1 MGTLP
6 DDRTSESHVCG
17 KALTPSTEDGAE
29 DGLKIP
35 YTEINSGRT
44 VLMPIKWCAACVV
57 FALAMGSA
65 APAAEL
71 ASDSSADSSAE
82 GFSPPQNAGG
92 ANSEH
97 GIALGLRVSGLLGIG
112 LEGAVE
118 VTRKSNVRLGF
129 NFFNYSFT
137 ESKDGIGYD
146 SELHL
151 RSGNLLYDW
160 FPLGNGFHLSGG
172 LLYNR
177 NVIKANPSVPAG
189 ETFTLGGVP
198 YVSQPTNPILGSGE
212 LYMGNKAAPMGLVG
226 WGNLIP
232 RSGRH
237 LSWNFEIGAAF
248 VGAPRSSLVLSGGAC
263 VPSTPLCVDT
273 AYDPIILTNIAAE
286 EKQINNGLSFL
297 KVLPVVSAEIG
308 YRF

>member
-1 MGTLP
+1 MFV
-6 DDRTSESHVCG
+6 EKHSHR
-17 KALTPSTEDGAE
+17 AAEDGAE
-29 DGLKIP
+29 GGLKIP
-35 YTEINSGRT
+35 YTGMNSGRT
-44 VLMPIKWCAACVV
+44 VLMPIKWPAACV
-57 FALAMGSA
+57 FLALAMGSA
-65 APAAEL
+65 APADDL
-71 ASDSSADSSAE
+71 ASDSSAQ
-82 GFSPPQNAGG
+82 GSPAQNAGG
-92 ANSEH
+92 TNSEH
-97 GIALGLRVSGLLGIG
+97 KIALGLRVSGLLGVG
-112 LEGAVE
+112 LDGAVE

-151 RSGNLLYDW
+151 RSGDLLYDW
-160 FPLGNGFHLSGG
+160 FPLGGGFHLSGG

-189 ETFTLGGVP
+189 ESFTLGGVP
-198 YVSQPTNPILGSGE
+198 YVSQPSNPIFGSGE
-212 LYMGNKAAPMGLVG
+212 VYMGNKAGPMGLVG

-237 LSWNFEIGAAF
+237 LSVNFEIGVAY

-273 AYDPIILTNIAAE
+273 AYDPTILANIAAE
-286 EKQINNGLSFL
+286 EKKINNGVSFL
-297 KVLPVVSAEIG
+297 KVLPVISAEIG

>member
-1 MGTLP
+1 MFAEK
-6 DDRTSESHVCG
+6 RSHRAG
-17 KALTPSTEDGAE
+17 EDGAE
-29 DGLKIP
+29 SGLKIP
-35 YTEINSGRT
+35 YTGMNSGRT
-44 VLMPIKWCAACVV
+44 VLMPIKWPAACV
-57 FALAMGSA
+57 FLALAMGSA
-65 APAAEL
+65 APAADL
-71 ASDSSADSSAE
+71 ASEALPPEAA
-82 GFSPPQNAGG
+82 GGLPPQNAGG
-92 ANSEH
+92 ANTEH
-97 GIALGLRVSGLLGIG
+97 KIALGLRVSGYLGVG
-112 LEGAVE
+112 LDGAVE
-118 VTRKSNVRLGF
+118 VTRKSNIRLGF

-151 RSGNLLYDW
+151 RSGDLLYDW
-160 FPLGNGFHLSGG
+160 FPLGSGFHLSGG

-198 YVSQPTNPILGSGE
+198 YVSQPSNPIYGSGE
-212 LYMGNKAAPMGLVG
+212 VYMGNKVAPMGLVG

-232 RSGRH
+232 RTGRH
-237 LSWNFEIGAAF
+237 LSVNFEIGAAF

-273 AYDPIILTNIAAE
+273 AYDPVILTNIAAE
-286 EKQINNGLSFL
+286 EKQINNGVSFL